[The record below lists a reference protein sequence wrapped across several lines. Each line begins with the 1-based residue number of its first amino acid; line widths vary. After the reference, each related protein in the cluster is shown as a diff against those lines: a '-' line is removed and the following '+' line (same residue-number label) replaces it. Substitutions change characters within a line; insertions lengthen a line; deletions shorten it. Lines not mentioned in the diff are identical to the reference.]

1 MGYCCCVWSL
11 LLYCVLLQAPR
22 VYNSTNSWWGT
33 VTVCGPYCYTGL
45 ILQAPLG
52 YNSIIAGGVLLLCV
66 VLIVILCFITGAT
79 GYNSTNSWWGTNCV
93 WSLLLYCAL
102 LQAPLVYNRIH
113 SWWGTVTVCGPYCY
127 TVFYYRRDW
136 FITAPKLVGYC
147 YCVWSLLLYCVYITG
162 ATGYNSTNSWWGA
175 VCGPYCYT
183 VFYYRRHWVITAPIA
198 GGVLFLCV
206 VLIVILGLYYRRHW
220 VITASIAGGL
230 LLLCAVLIVIL
241 CFITGA
247 TGL

>member
-1 MGYCCCVWSL
+1 MRSL
-11 LLYCVLLQAPR
+11 LLYCVLLQAPLG
-22 VYNSTNSWWGT
+22 YNSIHSWWGT
-33 VTVCGPYCYTGL
+33 VAVCGPYCYIVFYYRRHGFITAPIAGGVLLLCVVL
-45 ILQAPLG
+45 IVILCLYYRRHWVITA
-52 YNSIIAGGVLLLCV
+52 SISGGVLLLCV

-147 YCVWSLLLYCVYITG
+147 YCVWS
-162 ATGYNSTNSWWGA
+162 
-175 VCGPYCYT
+175 
-183 VFYYRRHWVITAPIA
+183 
-198 GGVLFLCV
+198 
-206 VLIVILGLYYRRHW
+206 
-220 VITASIAGGL
+220 
-230 LLLCAVLIVIL
+230 
-241 CFITGA
+241 
-247 TGL
+247 